1 MTMSDIAYATPTPEE
16 DRIYEEAFAARYNAC
31 RAEGIDRQHSG
42 IQAHEAAEQAVATLR
57 AAPEAKT
64 LTCGA
69 LVATLTSVNPRL
81 GAPPSVRV
89 RISGPATAWE
99 RVLPADV
106 AEAYARKQ
114 IGFELVRDSAHTA
127 GLAFALKVKTPRHG
141 RYWGHGLAG
150 KAAS

>member
-1 MTMSDIAYATPTPEE
+1 MSDIPYTTPTPEE
-16 DRIYEEAFAARYNAC
+16 DRIYEEAFVARYNAC
-31 RAEGIDRQHSG
+31 RAEGMDRQRSG
-42 IQAHEAAEQAVATLR
+42 IQAHEAAEQTVATLR
-57 AAPEAKT
+57 AAREAKT
-64 LTCGA
+64 LTCGE
-69 LVATLTSVNPRL
+69 LVATLTPVGPRP
-81 GAPPSVRV
+81 GAPAGVRV

-114 IGFELVRDSAHTA
+114 IDFELTTDSVHTA
-127 GLAFALKVKTPRHG
+127 GLAFAPKVSTPRQNG